1 MVGDTSLNADQ
12 PGEMAAS
19 SKSSMNASGCVLLSG
34 RVPLPAQTPVG
45 GGPPLEEPLPLP
57 LLPLLLD
64 AVPLDEPATPLDE
77 PEPLEDVDPELLP
90 VAPLE
95 EPLEAA
101 GDDPVEHAPL
111 IQMPAARTEPYAV
124 AAIAFA
130 VFFELSRRM
139 LVLPSGLFSPCGALK
154 TYGSQKTSV
163 KVNRGQLPLFT
174 RANSRLKARARGSRR
189 GDPFGP
195 TRDLFGLTREL
206 SASHAWPRRA
216 DDGRVEVVAKRR
228 GRIGFLVDSIE
239 EAYQSSVLAGVLD
252 GARAA
257 DLDVLSFCGGVLDG
271 HEPDAPQRNAV
282 YQRVDPRAVDGVVVM
297 SGSLGNVVGPRAIRA
312 FCEGFRPM
320 PVVSVAA
327 SLDGIPSVVVDDDL
341 GTREAVTHA
350 IRVHGRRRVGFV
362 KGPGANQEAERRY
375 RVYREVLAEHGLEFD
390 PDAVAPGT
398 FYRQSG
404 EEAVARLLDER
415 GASLDA
421 IVAVNDETAIGVVH
435 ALLARGVR
443 VPDDVA
449 VVGFDDLDAARFCF
463 PPLTT
468 VRQPFRRQGR
478 VAADLLVAELRGER
492 APERVVLRTELVVR
506 RSCGCGHA
514 RRAARDESDAGPG
527 SPVTLFDDPHGQ
539 VVADAAACFGPAAS
553 AADARWCGRVAS
565 ALAVELGDG
574 RAEHPGAVFLGALE
588 DALRARLDAG
598 EPIGPWQDALD
609 VLRRAALRSQERPSA
624 VVEDLVHAARAL
636 AGRYAERALLDER
649 ARTESVARVLN
660 ETSGALASS
669 FDRAALVGNL
679 GRHLPRLGIR
689 RAYASVPERRAR
701 RPNVSRLLF
710 AVGDDA
716 AMAAEERTFA
726 SSALVPPGALDDSRH
741 DLVVQP
747 LFFEGEELGVLLLEM
762 GPTRSRIYETLRD
775 LVSAAL
781 KGNELVERVVE
792 QAETRRRLL
801 RYVLDVTPDMQRG
814 QPLADLYPKIL
825 AHALAMLEPA
835 RRPSRSRDSASTPA
849 PRIGLLAT
857 VMGASL
863 VVRAS
868 TDDEHLQ
875 RPVEECLDAA
885 AIERV
890 RAAVDRC
897 AVEVSDRTAVIPLC
911 AGGAALAFVYA
922 EHGGAW
928 LPDVEL
934 LSTLANQAASA
945 IRSAQLYELA
955 ALDSLTGA
963 HTRRFFEEWLLREVK
978 AAREAPACVSVL
990 MIDMDG
996 MKHIND
1002 GAGHLAGDRALAAVG
1017 KALRE
1022 STRPTDLVGRFGG
1035 DEFVVLL
1042 PRSGAPAA
1050 ERVAQRIVGALA
1062 AREAEPRVRVSIGYS
1077 TLPAW
1082 PETSPAPPPPST
1094 EDLQRMARVL
1104 LQHADEALYR
1114 AKRQGGMRVCSG
1126 ADAAW

>member
-1 MVGDTSLNADQ
+1 
-12 PGEMAAS
+12 
-19 SKSSMNASGCVLLSG
+19 
-34 RVPLPAQTPVG
+34 
-45 GGPPLEEPLPLP
+45 
-57 LLPLLLD
+57 
-64 AVPLDEPATPLDE
+64 
-77 PEPLEDVDPELLP
+77 
-90 VAPLE
+90 
-95 EPLEAA
+95 
-101 GDDPVEHAPL
+101 
-111 IQMPAARTEPYAV
+111 
-124 AAIAFA
+124 
-130 VFFELSRRM
+130 
-139 LVLPSGLFSPCGALK
+139 
-154 TYGSQKTSV
+154 
-163 KVNRGQLPLFT
+163 
-174 RANSRLKARARGSRR
+174 
-189 GDPFGP
+189 
-195 TRDLFGLTREL
+195 
-206 SASHAWPRRA
+206 
-216 DDGRVEVVAKRR
+216 VAKRR

-239 EAYQSSVLAGVLD
+239 EAYQSTVLAGVLD

-257 DLDVLSFCGGVLDG
+257 DLDVLCFCGGVLGG

-282 YQRVDPRAVDGVVVM
+282 YRRVDARAVDGVVVM
-297 SGSLGNVVGPRAIRA
+297 SGSLGNVVGARAIRA
-312 FCEGFRPM
+312 FCEGFRPL

-327 SLDGIPSVVVDDDL
+327 SLEGIPSVVVDDDL

-350 IRVHGRRRVGFV
+350 IRVHGRRRLGFV
-362 KGPGANQEAERRY
+362 QGPAANQEAERRY

-390 PDAVAPGT
+390 ADAVAPGT
-398 FYRQSG
+398 FYRASG

-421 IVAVNDETAIGVVH
+421 IVAVNDEMAIGVVH

-506 RSCGCGHA
+506 RSCGCGHGA
-514 RRAARDESDAGPG
+514 WREARDTGDVGPG
-527 SPVTLFDDPHGQ
+527 SPATLFDDPHGQ
-539 VVADAAACFGPAAS
+539 VVADAAACFGHAAS
-553 AADARWCGRVAS
+553 AADARWCGRVAA
-565 ALAVELGDG
+565 ALAVELGSA
-574 RAEHPGAVFLGALE
+574 RAEQAGAVFLGALE

-609 VLRRAALRSQERPSA
+609 VLRRAALRSREKPA

-660 ETSGALASS
+660 QTSGALASS
-669 FDRAALVGNL
+669 FDRAALVANL

-689 RAYASVPERRAR
+689 RAYASVPDRRGR

-716 AMAAEERTFA
+716 SMTAEERTFA
-726 SSALVPPGALDDSRH
+726 SSALVPPGALDGARY

-747 LFFEGEELGVLLLEM
+747 LFFEGEGLGLLLLEM
-762 GPTRSRIYETLRD
+762 GPARSRIYETLRD

-835 RRPSRSRDSASTPA
+835 RRPSRSRDPVSTP
-849 PRIGLLAT
+849 PPNVGLLAT
-857 VMGASL
+857 VMGSTL

-868 TDDEHLQ
+868 TDDGQLH
-875 RPVEECLDAA
+875 RFVEECLDAA
-885 AIERV
+885 AVERV
-890 RAAVDRC
+890 RAAIERC
-897 AVEVSDRTAVIPLC
+897 AVEMSDRSAVIPLC

-996 MKHIND
+996 MKGIND

-1042 PRSGAPAA
+1042 PRSGARAA
-1050 ERVAQRIVGALA
+1050 ERVAQRIVGALT

-1077 TLPAW
+1077 TLPSW
-1082 PETSPAPPPPST
+1082 PETSPPPAAPST
-1094 EDLQRMARVL
+1094 EELQRMARVL